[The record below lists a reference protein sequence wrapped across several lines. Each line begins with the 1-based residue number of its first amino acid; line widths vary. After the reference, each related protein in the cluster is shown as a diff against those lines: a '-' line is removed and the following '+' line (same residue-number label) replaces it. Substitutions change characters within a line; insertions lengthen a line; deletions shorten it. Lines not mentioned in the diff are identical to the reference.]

1 MTMDQKMKAPHP
13 DDRLSAGGFLSLFPE
28 GELIIGLA
36 PMAGFTEAP
45 FRAICAEE
53 GASFTVTELV
63 SARGIRYDRDLNRCG
78 RYLTPTKGKKPW
90 GIQLFGFDPGDF
102 AFAIERLLSDPTYE
116 SASFIDLN
124 TGCPAPKVVRDGAGA
139 ALMKTPNLVG
149 RIVESSV
156 KAAQLFDKLVTV
168 KIRSGFDIEHINA
181 PEIARVAEGAG
192 ASAVTV
198 HARTRDQYYSG
209 VADWSVIK
217 RVRDAVAIPVLGN
230 GDIVTAK
237 DLQRMKLETNCDAFQ
252 VGRASRGNP
261 FLFSMIRDIDTD
273 EALLQL
279 SPEEEI
285 LRKISCDDWLDVMT
299 RHLDGMI
306 SLLGERTAV
315 LEMRAHFAQYLRGFN
330 GASIYRRQI
339 MQPETR
345 DEVISILHDAAIR
358 REKARES
365 LIGGGRQF
373 L

>member
-1 MTMDQKMKAPHP
+1 MTMDQKINAPRA

-28 GELIIGLA
+28 SELVVGLA

-45 FRAICAEE
+45 FRTICAEQ

-63 SARGIRYDRDLNRCG
+63 SARGIRYDRDLSRCG
-78 RYLTPTKGKKPW
+78 RYLKPTKGKKPW
-90 GIQLFGFDPGDF
+90 GIQLFGFDPADF

-124 TGCPAPKVVRDGAGA
+124 MGCPAPKVVRDGAGA
-139 ALMKTPNLVG
+139 ALMKTPDLVS
-149 RIVESSV
+149 RIVEESV
-156 KAAQLFDKLVTV
+156 KTAQLFDKMVTV
-168 KIRSGFDIEHINA
+168 KIRSGFDVDQINA
-181 PEIARVAEGAG
+181 PEIARVAESAG

-217 RVRDAVAIPVLGN
+217 RVRDAIAIPVLGN

-237 DLQRMKLETNCDAFQ
+237 DLKRMKLETNCDAFQ
-252 VGRASRGNP
+252 VGRAARGNP
-261 FLFSMIRDIDTD
+261 FLFSMVRDMDAT
-273 EALLQL
+273 ESLLQP
-279 SPEEEI
+279 SPEEDI
-285 LRKISCDDWLDVMT
+285 LRKVSSDAWLDVMT

-330 GASIYRRQI
+330 GASLYRRQI

-345 DEVISILHDAAIR
+345 AGVISILEDSAIR

-365 LIGGGRQF
+365 LTECGRQF